1 MIIMYQIKA
10 YHLCSMVSKINC
22 IFYESKNDLNHD
34 QDTYPKMSRF
44 FIGALHNY
52 M

>member
-10 YHLCSMVSKINC
+10 YHLCSMVSKINL
-22 IFYESKNDLNHD
+22 NDLNHD
-34 QDTYPKMSRF
+34 QDTYPKTSRF
-44 FIGALHNY
+44 FIGTLHNY